1 MWLKILGITLIIAGS
16 GLYGLGGARKLEDRV
31 RQIKQV
37 RVALGSLEQEIMF
50 LRTPLPKALLKCVHH
65 IPEPVHGLFV
75 DCSNRIRDRQGITV
89 GDAWMASIKAS
100 SGICALAKE
109 ELETLDSLFFHM
121 GWSGAEDQ
129 LKLFTLAQEQLKVV
143 EEKARLELHSGR
155 QIRVYGGFIA
165 GTALVLLLI

>member
-1 MWLKILGITLIIAGS
+1 MWLKILGVILIIAGS
-16 GLYGLGGARKLEDRV
+16 GLYGLGGARKLDNRV
-31 RQIKQV
+31 RQIKLA
-37 RVALGSLEQEIMF
+37 RLALSSLEQEIMF
-50 LRTPLPKALLKCVHH
+50 LRTPLSKALLKCVQH

-89 GDAWMASIKAS
+89 GDAWAVSVNAAA
-100 SGICALAKE
+100 GNHDLACE
-109 ELETLDSLFFHM
+109 ELETLSSLFFNM

-129 LKLFTLAQEQLKVV
+129 QKLFALAQSQLSTI
-143 EEKARLELHSGR
+143 EEKARLALTSGR